1 MYYPKSQIKTNLY
14 TNGGEFTNPITN
26 QPYQGYYYETSNGQ
40 SYTGKNPQDG
50 PNILL
55 SFQEENLTFDIT
67 NVLDNPDFDNTIYYY
82 NTADINYNFITN
94 TNTNKVRYIP
104 KFNATLPTTQDQQ
117 LGAFTRYF
125 SKKNNELKYMEIN
138 KETYTQLNSKDPKI
152 AWDLYSA
159 QLISW
164 QIQGTKETVYRANKS
179 SVTLIEQNQKWHGF
193 SQYFKEQFSK
203 YYLES

>member
-1 MYYPKSQIKTNLY
+1 MYYPKSQIKSNLY
-14 TNGGEFTNPITN
+14 TNGKEYTNTSTKET
-26 QPYQGYYYETSNGQ
+26 YEGYYYEISNGNT
-40 SYTGKNPQDG
+40 YTGKTPEDG

-55 SFQEENLTFDIT
+55 IKDNLFQELSINDISPSNEIIFFEN
-67 NVLDNPDFDNTIYYY
+67 P
-82 NTADINYNFITN
+82 
-94 TNTNKVRYIP
+94 RYKTDTTSRLLP
-104 KFNATLPTTQDQQ
+104 PPSLTLPTTQEQQ

-138 KETYTQLNSKDPKI
+138 KETYTQLKAKDPKI

-164 QIQGTKETVYRANKS
+164 QIKGTKETVYKANKS
-179 SVTLIEQNQKWHGF
+179 SATLIEQNQKWHGF
-193 SQYFKEQFSK
+193 SQYFKDQFSK

>member
-1 MYYPKSQIKTNLY
+1 MYYPLSQIKTNLF
-14 TNGGEFTNPITN
+14 TNGGEYSLYTTN
-26 QPYQGYYYETSNGQ
+26 QEYKGDYYELSNGNK
-40 SYTGKNPQDG
+40 YTGKSPQDS

-55 SFQEENLTFDIT
+55 KVFSPLVEATHDPQYQDSINQYLIQTYPIT
-67 NVLDNPDFDNTIYYY
+67 T
-82 NTADINYNFITN
+82 NYNKTLPD
-94 TNTNKVRYIP
+94 RLLP
-104 KFNATLPTTQDQQ
+104 SPSLTLPTTQEQQ

-164 QIQGTKETVYRANKS
+164 QIQGTKETVYKANKNS
-179 SVTLIEQNQKWHGF
+179 TALIEQNQKWHGF
-193 SQYFKEQFSK
+193 SQYFKDQFSK

>member
-1 MYYPKSQIKTNLY
+1 MYFPKSQIKSNLY
-14 TNGGEFTNPITN
+14 TNGDEYITFN
-26 QPYQGYYYETSNGQ
+26 TKENYKGYYYEISNGNK
-40 SYTGKNPQDG
+40 YTGKTPEEG
-50 PNILL
+50 FNILL
-55 SFQEENLTFDIT
+55 IPSFINSSTTNESISPEDIY
-67 NVLDNPDFDNTIYYY
+67 TIQTLGY
-82 NTADINYNFITN
+82 NNSLPS
-94 TNTNKVRYIP
+94 RYIP
-104 KFNATLPTTQDQQ
+104 LPTPTLPTTQDQQ

-164 QIQGTKETVYRANKS
+164 QIQGTKETVYKANKS
-179 SVTLIEQNQKWHGF
+179 SATLIEQNQKWHGF

>member
-1 MYYPKSQIKTNLY
+1 MYYPKSQIKLNLY
-14 TNGGEFTNPITN
+14 TNGDEYIVSTTKKLYKGN
-26 QPYQGYYYETSNGQ
+26 YYEISNGNK
-40 SYTGKNPQDG
+40 YTGKTPEDG

-55 SFQEENLTFDIT
+55 TTSTDSGTDTNQDDLNIQDIT
-67 NVLDNPDFDNTIYYY
+67 SVLYK
-82 NTADINYNFITN
+82 NYNPNI
-94 TNTNKVRYIP
+94 IP
-104 KFNATLPTTQDQQ
+104 IPRSLPTPSLTLPTTQEQQ

-138 KETYTQLNSKDPKI
+138 KETYTQLKAKDPKI

-164 QIQGTKETVYRANKS
+164 QIKGTKETVYKANKS
-179 SVTLIEQNQKWHGF
+179 SATLIEQNQKWHGF
-193 SQYFKEQFSK
+193 PQYFKDQFSK

>member
-1 MYYPKSQIKTNLY
+1 MYYPKSQIKSNLY
-14 TNGGEFTNPITN
+14 TNGGEYINSTTNIN
-26 QPYQGYYYETSNGQ
+26 YIGHYYEISNGK
-40 SYTGKNPQDG
+40 SYTGKTPEDG

-55 SFQEENLTFDIT
+55 ILSTTTTNPYNENLNPPIGEIT
-67 NVLDNPDFDNTIYYY
+67 LIEDYEYQPNLEIISRLLPT
-82 NTADINYNFITN
+82 
-94 TNTNKVRYIP
+94 P
-104 KFNATLPTTQDQQ
+104 SLTLPTTQEQQ

-138 KETYTQLNSKDPKI
+138 KETYTQLKAKDPKI

-164 QIQGTKETVYRANKS
+164 QIKGTKETVYKANKS
-179 SVTLIEQNQKWHGF
+179 STTLIEQNQKWHGF
-193 SQYFKEQFSK
+193 PQYFKDQFSK

>member
-1 MYYPKSQIKTNLY
+1 MYYPKSQIKSNLY
-14 TNGGEFTNPITN
+14 TNGEEYINSITN
-26 QPYQGYYYETSNGQ
+26 ITYRGYYYELSNGK
-40 SYTGKNPQDG
+40 SYTGKTPEDG

-55 SFQEENLTFDIT
+55 VLPNITTNPYNENLNPPIGEIT
-67 NVLDNPDFDNTIYYY
+67 LIEDYEYQPNLEIISRLLPT
-82 NTADINYNFITN
+82 
-94 TNTNKVRYIP
+94 P
-104 KFNATLPTTQDQQ
+104 SLTLPTTQEQQ

-138 KETYTQLNSKDPKI
+138 KETYTQLKAKDPKI

-164 QIQGTKETVYRANKS
+164 QIKGIKETVYKANKS
-179 SVTLIEQNQKWHGF
+179 SATLIEQNQKWHGF
-193 SQYFKEQFSK
+193 PQYFKDQFSK

>member
-1 MYYPKSQIKTNLY
+1 MYYPKSQIKSNLY
-14 TNGGEFTNPITN
+14 TNGGEYINSSTNEL
-26 QPYQGYYYETSNGQ
+26 YKGSYYEISNGNK
-40 SYTGKNPQDG
+40 YTGKTPEDG

-55 SFQEENLTFDIT
+55 IVSNISNENISPPPEEITLIT
-67 NVLDNPDFDNTIYYY
+67 NYKYQPNLE
-82 NTADINYNFITN
+82 ITS
-94 TNTNKVRYIP
+94 RSLP
-104 KFNATLPTTQDQQ
+104 SPSLTLPTTQEQQ

-125 SKKNNELKYMEIN
+125 SKKNNELRYMEIN
-138 KETYTQLNSKDPKI
+138 KETYTQLKAKDPKI

-164 QIQGTKETVYRANKS
+164 QIQGTKETVYKANKS
-179 SVTLIEQNQKWHGF
+179 STTLIEQNQKWHGF